1 MQAKC
6 NGCENYQAL
15 ASISRQLVIAGAIR
29 GAILT
34 SNKVSMWAPLWWVFK
49 LNLFIWS
56 NQDYILIY
64 LSIQYWRLWHIY
76 RYYISNTIKIT
87 MHTSHYCVLT
97 YSVLLVTKSQD
108 CLRVLSKFW
117 LKVKGWWQ
125 KYPKKVTTIVYFH
138 LSFFLCNKG
147 KSCQD
152 WIPFCSGL
160 RFTKINALQS

>member
-29 GAILT
+29 VAILT

-76 RYYISNTIKIT
+76 RYYILIWRINKLLLQHNLYSGANHIPLFYCSYRRPFYCDQTNTINGVKFKI
-87 MHTSHYCVLT
+87 
-97 YSVLLVTKSQD
+97 KFPP
-108 CLRVLSKFW
+108 LS
-117 LKVKGWWQ
+117 
-125 KYPKKVTTIVYFH
+125 
-138 LSFFLCNKG
+138 
-147 KSCQD
+147 
-152 WIPFCSGL
+152 
-160 RFTKINALQS
+160 